1 MSHGHVAA
9 LTRFSLQRRIT
20 VLVTFL
26 SVLVVGAVATLGIP
40 LEMFPS
46 GFTQQSLR
54 VSVPWRDSPSREVL
68 DKLTLPLE
76 EELSTVRGV
85 SHMTSYSRQ
94 GRANVSLVFKRGVDM
109 GVAYREVRDRVERAR
124 ALFPAG
130 VDRVFINKDDISGI
144 PIAFIGVAVD
154 ESVTDSY
161 NLIKKYVVRPL
172 ERIDGVASIQA
183 DGLEEKEIIIEV
195 DRQLAEGAGL
205 NIYELAQDLG
215 GDNFTMAS
223 GNVRDSDKKFL
234 LRSVATYK
242 NLEELENR
250 LLRSDVRLKDV
261 ASVRYTEPE
270 RRWRVRVDSRPALA
284 LQIYKE
290 GEANTVEVCRKI
302 QATYDQMAADPRLAD
317 VKLEMLF
324 SQGRVVEESIANL
337 TSSGKMGG
345 ILAALVLFFFLRRI
359 RLTLIVSM
367 SIPFSLLIA
376 LTVMYFAGESL
387 NLFTILAL
395 VIGVGLLVDNSV
407 VVAENIYRLFNDGMD
422 RFQAC
427 VQGAA
432 QISLAIIMA
441 TLTTVI
447 VFLPVALVDGQGQFF
462 LMRMALP
469 ISVSLIA
476 SLFVALGFIPLCV
489 YLTLPVK
496 EHSKSSGWLRRS
508 HQLMD
513 RVLGGFYEGLFGR
526 TNRHYNKALA
536 YFLNHRLDLILVVFA
551 VFVLTMGIAKDRV
564 KFVEDQE
571 ADKSTVDFEVEM
583 GPEYGEKET
592 WAYFDEIE
600 KILEAHKDEW
610 GMSGYICFAY
620 PGGGSFTGWLDT
632 KLMKGRKAKDITL
645 AMQKILPERAGVK
658 LYTGNEN
665 ENGEQETDENFVVRL
680 RSEDP
685 DRLEQVA
692 LQLEPLFLRVP
703 GVVGV
708 KRSGEEAPNE
718 MALVVDRERA
728 TASGVNPNLIAGVV
742 GYALSGSSLP
752 RYNENGREIPVR
764 IRYRK
769 EDREKLAD
777 LTAFTVPTET
787 GGYLPVSALTE
798 NRMLNS
804 AKGIF
809 RDNKQITRTITLE
822 LDPKKAEETSDE
834 LSAMQTRFDLPE
846 GVSFG
851 QADRDEEQDD
861 LKSMLMAMGLSFCF
875 IYLLMG
881 FLFESFI
888 LPLSILITIPLA
900 IVGVYWGHILMGLD
914 MDFLGTVGVVLLIGV
929 VVNNGIVLID
939 RIIELRDEGVSRTQA
954 ILQAADQRFNPIAM
968 TALTTIIGM
977 VPLAVQKPQ
986 IIAFGA
992 GFSYK
997 SFGVA
1002 LIGGMTVATLLT
1014 LLVVPVLYTL
1024 FDDARIALE
1033 GVVQKVWFRKRQALL
1048 TAEALVELT
1057 DKPVN

>member
-20 VLVTFL
+20 ILVTFL
-26 SVLVVGAVATLGIP
+26 SVLVVGAVATMGIP

-54 VSVPWRDSPSREVL
+54 VSVPWRDAPSREVL

-85 SHMTSYSRQ
+85 SNMTSYSRQ

-124 ALFPAG
+124 VLFPPG

-154 ESVTDSY
+154 ESVIDSY
-161 NLIKKYVVRPL
+161 NLVKKYVVRPL

-183 DGLEEKEIIIEV
+183 DGLEEKEIIIDV

-215 GDNFTMAS
+215 ADNFTMAS
-223 GNVRDSDKKFL
+223 GNVRDSEKKFL

-242 NLEELENR
+242 NIEELENR
-250 LLRSDVRLKDV
+250 LLRSDVRLKDI
-261 ASVRYTEPE
+261 AKVRYTEPE
-270 RRWRVRVDSRPALA
+270 RRWRVRVDSKPAMA

-290 GEANTVEVCRKI
+290 GEANTVEVCRKV
-302 QATYDQMAADPRLAD
+302 QATFNEMAKDPRLAD
-317 VKLEMLF
+317 VKMEMLF
-324 SQGRVVEESIANL
+324 SQGKVVEESIANL
-337 TSSGKMGG
+337 TSSGQMGG
-345 ILAALVLFFFLRRI
+345 ILAALVLFFFMRRI
-359 RLTLIVSM
+359 RLTLIISM

-407 VVAENIYRLFNDGMD
+407 VVAENIHRLFNEGMD
-422 RFQAC
+422 RFDAC
-427 VQGAA
+427 VQGAS

-496 EHSKSSGWLRRS
+496 DHSTGDSWLKRA
-508 HQLMD
+508 HNVME

-526 TNRHYNKALA
+526 LNHNYNKALS
-536 YFLNHRLDLILVVFA
+536 YFLGHRIDLILAVVAIFI
-551 VFVLTMGIAKDRV
+551 LTMVIAKDRV
-564 KFVEDQE
+564 KFVDGQE
-571 ADKSTVDFEVEM
+571 EDKSSVDFEVDM
-583 GPEYGEKET
+583 GPEYGEAET
-592 WAYFDEIE
+592 WAYFEEIE
-600 KILEAHKDEW
+600 KVLEAHKTEW

-620 PGGGSFTGWLDT
+620 PGGGSFTGWLDP
-632 KLMKGRKAKDITL
+632 KLMNGRKAKDITVL
-645 AMQKILPERAGVK
+645 MQKVLPERAGVK
-658 LYTGNEN
+658 LYTGSEN
-665 ENGEQETDENFVVRL
+665 DTGEEEAKDNYIVRL

-685 DRLEQVA
+685 DRLEQIA
-692 LQLEPLFLRVP
+692 QQLEPLFLRVP

-708 KRSGEEAPNE
+708 KRSGEETPNE
-718 MALVVDRERA
+718 MALVVDRDRA
-728 TASGVNPNLIAGVV
+728 TASGVNPNFIAGVV

-777 LTAFTVPTET
+777 LTAFTVPTDT
-787 GGYLPVSALTE
+787 GEFLPVSALTE
-798 NRMLNS
+798 NRMLNT
-804 AKGIF
+804 AQGIF
-809 RDNKQITRTITLE
+809 RQNKQITRTITLE
-822 LDPKKAEETSDE
+822 LDPKTADDASQQ
-834 LSAMQTRFDLPE
+834 LAALQSRLDLPE

-851 QADRDEEQDD
+851 SAERSEEQDD
-861 LKSMLMAMGLSFCF
+861 LKSMLMAMVLSLCF

-888 LPLSILITIPLA
+888 LPLSILFTIPLA
-900 IVGVYWGHILMGLD
+900 IVGVYWGHIIMGLD

-939 RIIELRDEGVSRTQA
+939 RIIELRDEGVARTQA

-977 VPLAVQKPQ
+977 VPLAVQRPQ
-986 IIAFGA
+986 ILAFGE

-1024 FDDARIALE
+1024 FDDARLSLEATLRKAWKQRQPALIPKE
-1033 GVVQKVWFRKRQALL
+1033 SAS
-1048 TAEALVELT
+1048 
-1057 DKPVN
+1057 